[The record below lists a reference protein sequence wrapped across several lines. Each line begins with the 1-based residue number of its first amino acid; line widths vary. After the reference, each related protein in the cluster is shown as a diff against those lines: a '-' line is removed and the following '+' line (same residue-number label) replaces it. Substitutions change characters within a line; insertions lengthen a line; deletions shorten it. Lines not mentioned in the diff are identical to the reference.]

1 MERNDGSKEQL
12 GWNDIL
18 GPFMRLG
25 DVLNYFSE
33 DALPNL
39 IVLKTKDGTEV
50 CPIGQFRQ
58 SITEDGKT
66 EYEIVPEVP
75 ILWRI
80 TELSNMGEWTR
91 AAAIIAPRQDQER
104 SLVDIV
110 TDPGSTD
117 AARRKAVQWLLGD
130 EYERAVAAGD
140 VENYKQQM
148 REILESYGVDWIEE
162 GRLRGF
168 NSETGNDIKV
178 IAQQ

>member
-1 MERNDGSKEQL
+1 MERCTRS
-12 GWNDIL
+12 I
-18 GPFMRLG
+18 MRLG
-25 DVLNYFSE
+25 DVLNHFGE

-39 IVLKTKDGTEV
+39 IVLTTKDGTEA
-50 CPIGQFRQ
+50 CPVGQFRQ
-58 SITEDGKT
+58 SITEDGET

-80 TELSNMGEWTR
+80 TELSSMGEWTR
-91 AAAIIAPRQDQER
+91 AAAIIAPRQNQEK
-104 SLVDIV
+104 SLVGIV

-117 AARRKAVQWLLGD
+117 TERQEAIWWLVDD

-140 VENYKQQM
+140 VENYQKQL

-162 GRLRGF
+162 GRLRGS
-168 NSETGNDIKV
+168 NPETGNDIKG